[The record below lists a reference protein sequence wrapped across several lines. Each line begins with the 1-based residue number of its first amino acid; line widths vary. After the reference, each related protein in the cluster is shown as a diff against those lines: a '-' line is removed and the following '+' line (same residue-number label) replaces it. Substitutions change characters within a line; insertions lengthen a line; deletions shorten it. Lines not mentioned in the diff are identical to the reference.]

1 MLGGGRSTVSL
12 AAGTRVRVKSPGP
25 VPEWS
30 VWDPC
35 QRTSN
40 HVKRRIQDQFF
51 KGDRRVQAE
60 VVYIG
65 NESLRDKLRKQER
78 VKIELRDPA
87 GVMVTILADAKN
99 LIAA

>member
-1 MLGGGRSTVSL
+1 
-12 AAGTRVRVKSPGP
+12 
-25 VPEWS
+25 
-30 VWDPC
+30 
-35 QRTSN
+35 
-40 HVKRRIQDQFF
+40 VKRRIQDQFF